1 MKIAVLSDVH
11 GNVPALE
18 AVLEDVAAWRPDR
31 LIVNGDLINR
41 GPDSPGGYRLLLEQV
56 PDAVLVKGNH
66 EVFTLRCADRPVP
79 PLDDPRY
86 DLESFGRYTVRQ
98 MDALLDEVR
107 PWPDHLDFAT
117 VDGGSIHITHG
128 SRLGNREG
136 ILPETEGEELRAKL
150 GERRDLFIA
159 SHTHKPFI
167 RRIDETLLVNTGS
180 VGAPFDRDPRASY
193 GRLLFNGVRWQAEI
207 VRVAFDR
214 QRAEQSFERCGF
226 LDEGGP
232 FARLMLTELRQS
244 RGHMG
249 PWMRKYHDAVLARQ
263 ITVVAGVDE
272 YLAQLA
278 R

>member
-18 AVLEDVAAWRPDR
+18 AVLEDIAAWQPDR
-31 LIVNGDLINR
+31 VIVNGDLINR
-41 GPDSPGGYRLLLEQV
+41 GPDSPGVYRLLLSQV
-56 PDAVLVKGNH
+56 PQAILVKGNH
-66 EVFTLRCADRPVP
+66 ETFTLRCADRPIP
-79 PLDDPRY
+79 PRDDPRH
-86 DLESFGRYTVRQ
+86 DLEGFGRYTVRQ
-98 MDALLDEVR
+98 MGQALDEVR
-107 PWPDHLDFAT
+107 PWPDHLDFT
-117 VDGGSIHITHG
+117 TDDGGSIHITHG

-150 GERRDLFIA
+150 GEQRDLFIA

-167 RRIDETLLVNTGS
+167 RHVDETLVVNTGS

-193 GRLLFNGVRWQAEI
+193 GQLLFDGERWRAVI

-232 FARLMLTELRQS
+232 FARIMLTELRQS

-249 PWMRKYHDAVLARQ
+249 PWMRQYHAAVMAGE
-263 ITVVAGVDE
+263 ISVAAGVDA